1 VFPEGSSGGCILHWQ
16 REKEIMANKVTK
28 KPVKA
33 AAKKAA
39 AKKKVSAARDISKKY
54 KDKGKFSSLDARRK
68 AEG

>member
-1 VFPEGSSGGCILHWQ
+1 
-16 REKEIMANKVTK
+16 MANKVTK

-33 AAKKAA
+33 AAKKAV
-39 AKKKVSAARDISKKY
+39 AKKAVAKKAKDISKKY

>member
-1 VFPEGSSGGCILHWQ
+1 
-16 REKEIMANKVTK
+16 MANKVTK

-39 AKKKVSAARDISKKY
+39 AKKAVAKKAVAKKKVSAARDISKKY